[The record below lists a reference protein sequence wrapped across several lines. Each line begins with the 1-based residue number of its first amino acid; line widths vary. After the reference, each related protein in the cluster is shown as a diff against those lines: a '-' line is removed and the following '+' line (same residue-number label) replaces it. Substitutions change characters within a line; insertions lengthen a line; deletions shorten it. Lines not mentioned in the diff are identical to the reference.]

1 MKSDIP
7 EYVGTVKPPK
17 RQRWDSVMDRPKTGK
32 PPLVET
38 AQKWHKAL
46 YGDGSMLDGEFHEIP
61 DYRAKVVR
69 LEHGQI
75 EVSITPTNKSNVL
88 NARMGFNPLLDC
100 GTKLRTVEDQARR
113 DIENR
118 ARSAK
123 RARQNVRH
131 LVKSIFAD
139 HMLTFSYREN
149 MIDREKLKADWK
161 EFVRLFRHRYPDW
174 QYLAVPEEQ
183 ERGSL
188 HIHVAVASKQDI
200 KWLLRCWLLAIGQPP
215 EEVAE
220 WLYSGVKL
228 GERSFGAVNVE
239 PPKKRWGGEHRQWK
253 RDKLS
258 GYLTKYIG
266 KEFEESDKSAKKYW
280 HSRNVVKP
288 EITRFWLKA
297 KTYDE
302 AVREAHD
309 LVYYS
314 GVDSISMWGD
324 QRAGVVWIT
333 GETRRENIGLRSSER
348 PDFDLL
354 AD

>member
-7 EYVGTVKPPK
+7 NYVGTVKPPK
-17 RQRWDSVMDRPKTGK
+17 RQRWDIALDRPKTG
-32 PPLVET
+32 PVPLVEEH
-38 AQKWHKAL
+38 AAWRKAV
-46 YGDGSMLDGEFHEIP
+46 SEAVPEF
-61 DYRAKVVR
+61 RAKLVK
-69 LEHGQI
+69 LPHGQT
-75 EVSITPTNKSNVL
+75 EVSVTSGHRDNVIR
-88 NARMGFNPLLDC
+88 ARMGFNPLLDC
-100 GTKLRTVEDQARR
+100 GTKLRTVEEQARR
-113 DIENR
+113 DTENR

-149 MIDREKLKADWK
+149 VTDRAKVAADWK
-161 EFVRLFRHRYPDW
+161 EFVRLFRHRHLDW
-174 QYLAVPEEQ
+174 QYLAVLEKQ
-183 ERGSL
+183 ERGSF
-188 HIHVAVASKQDI
+188 HMHVAVAGKQDI
-200 KWLLRCWLLAIGQPP
+200 RWLLRCWLIAIGQPL

-228 GERSFGAVNVE
+228 GEKSLGAVNVE
-239 PPKKRWGGEHRQWK
+239 PPKKRWGGEHKQWK

-280 HSRNVVKP
+280 RSHGVQKP
-288 EITRFWLKA
+288 DITRFWLKA
-297 KTYDE
+297 KTYEE

-309 LVYYS
+309 LVYYQ

-324 QRAGVVWIT
+324 QSAGVVWIT
-333 GETRRENIGLRSSER
+333 GETRRENIGLRTSAA
-348 PDFDLL
+348 PDWDLL